1 MFNNLVQFLSFFILG
16 ILLIATL
23 VILNNEQV
31 EQDKRLLI
39 VETKLDNQCSVIF
52 EEDKTNEYK

>member
-1 MFNNLVQFLSFFILG
+1 MFNNLVQFLSFSILG